1 MNMNRTTTL
10 AACLLA
16 ISLAAGCAQ
25 TNVDNRES
33 AVASEIIAKPA
44 RAIVYDF
51 ASTPTGIPP
60 DSALAGLYR
69 ERTTPQTPEEIA
81 LGRSLGAKVSA
92 RLVEELNKSGI
103 AATAAATGPVP
114 LLGDAVIRGEFVTID
129 KGGRGKRM
137 LIGFGAG
144 SNELHTLVEGYVVTT
159 GGLVPL
165 GSAQIEASGGKTPG
179 MLVPLA
185 VGVATGSVARSLVIS
200 GTTSVLKELG
210 PESLDGAAKR
220 TAKEIAK
227 VIVKAYKERG
237 WL

>member
-1 MNMNRTTTL
+1 MTRTS
-10 AACLLA
+10 
-16 ISLAAGCAQ
+16 IFAGCIFTALLVVGCAGADVSNQ
-25 TNVDNRES
+25 QSNVATD
-33 AVASEIIAKPA
+33 AIARPELV
-44 RAIVYDF
+44 IVYDF
-51 ASTPTGIPP
+51 ASTHAGIPP

-92 RLVEELNKSGI
+92 RLVEELNKNGI
-103 AATAAATGPVP
+103 VATAAATGPVP
-114 LLGDAVIRGEFVTID
+114 LPGDAVIRGEFVSID

-200 GTTSVLKELG
+200 GTANVLQELG

-227 VIVKAYKERG
+227 VIIKAYEERG

>member
-1 MNMNRTTTL
+1 MNRTTNL

-25 TNVDNRES
+25 TNVSDRES
-33 AVASEIIAKPA
+33 TGTSAIILKPA
-44 RAIVYDF
+44 RVIVYDF
-51 ASTPTGIPP
+51 ASTPEAVPP
-60 DSALAGLYR
+60 DSAIAGLYR
-69 ERTTPQTPEEIA
+69 QRTTPQTPEEIE

-92 RLVEELNKSGI
+92 RLVEELNKNGI
-103 AATAAATGPVP
+103 VASAAATGPVP
-114 LLGDAVIRGEFVTID
+114 LPGDAVIRGEFVTID

-200 GTTSVLKELG
+200 GTANVLQELG

>member
-1 MNMNRTTTL
+1 MNRTTIL
-10 AACLLA
+10 AACLVA

-25 TNVDNRES
+25 TNVSNRES
-33 AVASEIIAKPA
+33 AIASEIIAKPA

-51 ASTPTGIPP
+51 ASTHAGIPP

-92 RLVEELNKSGI
+92 RLVEELNKNGI

-114 LLGDAVIRGEFVTID
+114 LLGDAVIRGEFVSID

-200 GTTSVLKELG
+200 GTANVLQELG

>member
-1 MNMNRTTTL
+1 MNRTTVL

-16 ISLAAGCAQ
+16 ITLAAGCAQ
-25 TNVDNRES
+25 TNVSNRES
-33 AVASEIIAKPA
+33 AIASEIIAKPA

-51 ASTPTGIPP
+51 ASTHAGIPP

-81 LGRSLGAKVSA
+81 LGRRLGTMVSA
-92 RLVEELNKSGI
+92 RLVEELNKNGI

-114 LLGDAVIRGEFVTID
+114 LPGDAVIRGEFVSID

-165 GSAQIEASGGKTPG
+165 GPAQIEAGGGKTPG
-179 MLVPLA
+179 MMVPLA

-200 GTTSVLKELG
+200 GTANVLQELG
-210 PESLDGAAKR
+210 PEGLDGAAKR
-220 TAKEIAK
+220 TAKEIVK

>member
-1 MNMNRTTTL
+1 MTRTS
-10 AACLLA
+10 
-16 ISLAAGCAQ
+16 IFAGCIFTALLVVGCAGADVSNQ
-25 TNVDNRES
+25 QRNVAAD
-33 AVASEIIAKPA
+33 AIILKPA

-51 ASTPTGIPP
+51 ASTPAGIPP
-60 DSALAGLYR
+60 DSAIAGLYR
-69 ERTTPQTPEEIA
+69 ARTTPQTPEEIA

-103 AATAAATGPVP
+103 VATAAATGPVP

-200 GTTSVLKELG
+200 GTANVLQELG

>member
-1 MNMNRTTTL
+1 MTRASIFAGYIFT
-10 AACLLA
+10 ALLVV
-16 ISLAAGCAQ
+16 GCAGADVSNQ
-25 TNVDNRES
+25 QSNVETD
-33 AVASEIIAKPA
+33 AVAMPA

-51 ASTPTGIPP
+51 ASTPAGIPP

-81 LGRSLGAKVSA
+81 LGRSLGMKVSA
-92 RLVEELNKSGI
+92 RLIEELNKSGI
-103 AATAAATGPVP
+103 VATAAATGPAP
-114 LLGDAVIRGEFVTID
+114 LPGDAVIRGEFVTID

-137 LIGFGAG
+137 VIGFGAG

-200 GTTSVLKELG
+200 GTTNVLQELG

-227 VIVKAYKERG
+227 VIVKAYRERG

>member
-1 MNMNRTTTL
+1 MNRTTIL
-10 AACLLA
+10 AACLVA

-25 TNVDNRES
+25 TNVSNREGT
-33 AVASEIIAKPA
+33 VASETIAKPA
-44 RAIVYDF
+44 RVIVYDF
-51 ASTPTGIPP
+51 ASTHAGIPP

-92 RLVEELNKSGI
+92 RLVEELNKNGI

-165 GSAQIEASGGKTPG
+165 GSAQIEAGGGKTPG
-179 MLVPLA
+179 MMVPLA
-185 VGVATGSVARSLVIS
+185 VGVATGSVARSLVIG
-200 GTTSVLKELG
+200 GTANVLQELG
-210 PESLDGAAKR
+210 PEGLDGAAKR

-227 VIVKAYKERG
+227 VIIKAYEERG

>member
-1 MNMNRTTTL
+1 MNRTTIL
-10 AACLLA
+10 AACLVA

-25 TNVDNRES
+25 TNVSDRES
-33 AVASEIIAKPA
+33 TGTSAIILKPA
-44 RAIVYDF
+44 RVIVYDF
-51 ASTPTGIPP
+51 ASTPEAVPP
-60 DSALAGLYR
+60 DSAIAGLYR
-69 ERTTPQTPEEIA
+69 QRTTPQTPEEIE

-92 RLVEELNKSGI
+92 RLVEELNKNGI
-103 AATAAATGPVP
+103 VASAAATGPVP
-114 LLGDAVIRGEFVTID
+114 LPGDAVIRGEFVTID

-200 GTTSVLKELG
+200 GTANVLQELG
-210 PESLDGAAKR
+210 PEGLDGAAKR